1 MLIAQGISKRF
12 GGVVA
17 LTDADFGC
25 EAGEIR
31 ALLGENGAGKSTMV
45 KILCGVQAPDSGE
58 IIYKGAPVRFRDPA
72 AAAAVG
78 IVPVFQESSLIPNLT
93 VAENLWL
100 GVEPLLPPGLLD
112 SRRMAW
118 QARELFATLGF
129 PAIDPGVPVRELPL
143 AERQLVE
150 IAKAISRNPNV
161 LLLDEATSAL
171 GHREVAT
178 VFDILHRL
186 RDQGT
191 AIVFIS
197 HRMEEVRALC
207 DTATVF
213 RDGRHVGSVTVREAS
228 QDQLVE
234 MMIGRTLREV
244 FPPRPARPTV
254 ESKMLTV
261 DHLSWGHTLH
271 DVSLD
276 VRAGEILGLSGLE
289 GQGQGDLLF
298 ALFGVYAGVSGT
310 VTLGGRR
317 LRTGTPAAAMRAGL
331 ALVPEDRKT
340 QGLILPLPV
349 GENIALPT
357 LSRIATAGVISPAV
371 ERQRVQSMLDRLA
384 IKADSAGTPVG
395 YLSGGNQQKVA
406 IAKWLLGE
414 TRVYLMYD
422 PTRGIDVGTKQE
434 IYRLM
439 RQLADQG
446 HALLFFSTDLTEIVG
461 LCDRALVMYEG
472 AVVRELSR
480 PSLTEANLVSAALGM
495 TRAANPAPVEGSGDA
510 NGGATAAFAAATTG
524 GGTARLPKRVE
535 RPDSPATRPPSLGT
549 EEGEQALA
557 VRSGSQRALAG
568 RFLRTNGRILVAYLF
583 FAILLIVYAEKLGK
597 FGPLEAESVSNS
609 GMTLTLTGLGQGLV
623 ILTGGIDLSVG
634 PLVCLTNSLA
644 ATLPRQSSP
653 NATMAL
659 TAIVVLAV
667 GALAGLTNGML
678 VAYGRLQPIIVTL
691 ATSSIFSG
699 LALYVRPNPGGFV
712 PFNYVDLLTGQINGT
727 IPRSLVLLG
736 IIVLLWFI
744 FRRTRL
750 GTRIYA
756 IGGSEGAAYMSGVN
770 VARTKVAAYTLAGLA
785 SAVAGLFF
793 TAQTATGDALA
804 GNVYTLNS
812 IAAVVIGGALLLG
825 GVGSFIGTIA
835 GAYILSV
842 IPSILYF
849 YHVNSFY
856 QSLFQGLIIILAV
869 SLAALSVL
877 RVKNRLERF

>member
-1 MLIAQGISKRF
+1 MLVAHGISKRF

-17 LTDADFGC
+17 LNDADFTC
-25 EAGEIR
+25 QAGEIR
-31 ALLGENGAGKSTMV
+31 ALLGENGAGKSTLV
-45 KILCGVQAPDSGE
+45 KILCGVQTPDSGGIVYQGE
-58 IIYKGAPVRFRDPA
+58 PARFRDPA
-72 AAAAVG
+72 AAAAAG
-78 IVPVFQESSLIPNLT
+78 IMPVFQESSLVPNLT

-100 GVEPLLPPGLLD
+100 GVEPRQPWGLVN
-112 SRRMAW
+112 SHRMAR
-118 QARELFATLGF
+118 QSGALLGELGF
-129 PAIDPGVPVRELPL
+129 PPIDPVVPVHELPL

-150 IAKAISRNPNV
+150 IAKAISRKPKI

-171 GHREVAT
+171 GHQEVET
-178 VFDILHRL
+178 VFTILRRL
-186 RDQGT
+186 RDQGMS
-191 AIVFIS
+191 IVFIS

-213 RDGRHVGSVTVREAS
+213 RDGKDVGSVVVAEAS
-228 QDQLVE
+228 HDQLVE

-244 FPPRPARPTV
+244 FPPRPPRPDIETKTLV
-254 ESKMLTV
+254 V
-261 DHLSWGHTLH
+261 DHLSWGNALH
-271 DVSLD
+271 DISFD
-276 VRAGEILGLSGLE
+276 VHAGEIVGLSGLE

-298 ALFGVYAGVSGT
+298 ALFGVYAGVTGT
-310 VTLGGRR
+310 ITLGGKR
-317 LRTGTPAAAMRAGL
+317 LQTGNPAAAMRAGL

-349 GENIALPT
+349 GQNIMLPT
-357 LSRIATAGVISPAV
+357 LSRVAHAGVISPAE
-371 ERQRVQSMLDRLA
+371 ERRHVQTMLDQLA
-384 IKADSAGTPVG
+384 IKTDNADTPVR

-406 IAKWLLGE
+406 IAKWLLGQ
-414 TRVYLMYD
+414 TRVYLLYD

-439 RQLADQG
+439 RRLADQG
-446 HALLFFSTDLTEIVG
+446 HGILFFSTDLTEIVG

-472 AVVRELSR
+472 AVVRELSG

-495 TRAANPAPVEGSGDA
+495 TRTAPTEIAFPSGIANTDGMSVTIAASEKEPRISEPDA
-510 NGGATAAFAAATTG
+510 Q
-524 GGTARLPKRVE
+524 P
-535 RPDSPATRPPSLGT
+535 
-549 EEGEQALA
+549 GEQAIAARTGRQPLPT
-557 VRSGSQRALAG
+557 G
-568 RFLRTNGRILVAYLF
+568 RFLRTNGRILVAYIF
-583 FAILLIVYAEKLGK
+583 FAILLIIYAEKLGK

-644 ATLPRQSSP
+644 ATLPRESSP

-659 TAIVVLAV
+659 TAIIVLGA
-667 GALAGLTNGML
+667 GALAGMLNGLL

-699 LALYVRPNPGGFV
+699 LALYIRPNPGGFV
-712 PFNYVDLLTGQINGT
+712 PFSYVDLLTGQINGT
-727 IPRSLVLLG
+727 VPRSLILLG
-736 IIVLLWFI
+736 LIVLLWFI

-756 IGGSEGAAYMSGVN
+756 IGGNEGAAYMSGVD

-835 GAYILSV
+835 GAYILSI